1 MFLMAFEKD
10 GYTLYQNKKNPHLR
24 YFAKPGNKKGKPID
38 LPKGYKVKVNKR
50 TGLPI
55 LSKK

>member
-1 MFLMAFEKD
+1 MAYEKD
-10 GYTLYQNKKNPHLR
+10 GYILYQNKKNPNLR
-24 YFAKPGNKKGKPID
+24 YFAKKGNKKGKPID

-55 LSKK
+55 LSKKK